1 MTTTGFTQKDK
12 NLIIKI
18 AKRQDLQ
25 KEESDKKFRKT
36 EDDFKFLAQQVVQA
50 LALMKQPQKF
60 EKIQAQEF
68 MKPIEEVKNNVV
80 DIKFSEGLPVNDK
93 MQVAAVNAVVK
104 SLQLLCIT
112 FGIEKINIKYKEE
125 NK

>member
-1 MTTTGFTQKDK
+1 MTTGFTQKDK

-18 AKRQDLQ
+18 AKRQDFQ

-50 LALMKQPQKF
+50 LALMKQPYKF

>member
-1 MTTTGFTQKDK
+1 MTTGFTQKDK

-50 LALMKQPQKF
+50 LALMKQPYKF

-93 MQVAAVNAVVK
+93 IQVAAVNAVVK

>member
-1 MTTTGFTQKDK
+1 MTTGFTQKDK

-93 MQVAAVNAVVK
+93 IQVAAVNAVVK

>member
-1 MTTTGFTQKDK
+1 MTTGFTQKDK

-18 AKRQDLQ
+18 AKRQDFQ

>member
-1 MTTTGFTQKDK
+1 MTTGFTQKDK

>member
-1 MTTTGFTQKDK
+1 MTTGFTQKDK

-50 LALMKQPQKF
+50 LALMKQPYKF